1 MLPTA
6 HAARSSGILLHPTS
20 LPGRFGIGDLG
31 PEAHR
36 FVDFLAA
43 AGQSLWQVLP
53 LGPTGYGDSPYQ
65 SFSAFAG
72 NPLLVSPDA
81 LVADGL
87 LAESESPAAP
97 SLADARVDFGAA
109 IASKDALLARVA
121 AGLESAPPAEL
132 RAFVERE
139 ADWLE
144 PYALFMAIKEE
155 RGGAPWFEWPA
166 PLRLA
171 ERGALEAARA
181 RLAPGVH
188 RQRVAQWLFARQW
201 AALRTHAT
209 GRGVA
214 FVGDAPLYVALDSAD
229 VWARPELF
237 LLDGDRRP
245 TFVAGVPPDY
255 FSATGQLWGNPLY
268 RWDVMAADG
277 HAWWCARLAAQRR
290 LVDRVRLDH
299 FIGLVRG
306 WQVPAGAADARGGA
320 YAAGPGAALLSDV
333 TRSLGSLALIA
344 EDLGVVTPEVVAL
357 RERFGLPGMKV
368 LQFAFDGGD
377 DNPFLPHAHERNAVV
392 YTGTHDN
399 DTTAGWWATAPEATR
414 TRLRR
419 YVGHEVHD
427 PAATLLRL
435 GSASVAADFVAPM
448 QDALGLGTEARMNLP
463 GRAADNWSWRL
474 RAGTLDDA
482 LAARLRELAATY
494 DRLPR

>member
-1 MLPTA
+1 
-6 HAARSSGILLHPTS
+6 
-20 LPGRFGIGDLG
+20 
-31 PEAHR
+31 
-36 FVDFLAA
+36 
-43 AGQSLWQVLP
+43 
-53 LGPTGYGDSPYQ
+53 
-65 SFSAFAG
+65 
-72 NPLLVSPDA
+72 
-81 LVADGL
+81 
-87 LAESESPAAP
+87 
-97 SLADARVDFGAA
+97 
-109 IASKDALLARVA
+109 
-121 AGLESAPPAEL
+121 
-132 RAFVERE
+132 
-139 ADWLE
+139 
-144 PYALFMAIKEE
+144 
-155 RGGAPWFEWPA
+155 
-166 PLRLA
+166 
-171 ERGALEAARA
+171 
-181 RLAPGVH
+181 
-188 RQRVAQWLFARQW
+188 
-201 AALRTHAT
+201 
-209 GRGVA
+209 
-214 FVGDAPLYVALDSAD
+214 
-229 VWARPELF
+229 
-237 LLDGDRRP
+237 
-245 TFVAGVPPDY
+245 
-255 FSATGQLWGNPLY
+255 
-268 RWDVMAADG
+268 
-277 HAWWCARLAAQRR
+277 
-290 LVDRVRLDH
+290 
-299 FIGLVRG
+299 VRG